1 MSKIICFGEILVD
14 FIARGTSRSLA
25 DSLIFEK
32 FSGGAPANTASA
44 LGRLNADVAMLGSV
58 GKDLFGEFLKK
69 NLKKLGV
76 EPGGIQV
83 IKNRPTAVVFA
94 SLDSQKIPQFHSFGE
109 GVAYNYFVTNKKVL
123 NLISSSKMFHFTS
136 VPLIHDRYRKET
148 IKALKSARKANV
160 IISFDPNIRLH
171 LFKSKKIAKKLV
183 KDVLSYPRIMKF
195 GKEEFQFLFGSGNVE
210 KVCERLTKQGARLI
224 LITNGER
231 GSEFYFKGHTK
242 KINAFRVK
250 IVRDTIGAGDAYI
263 AGILS
268 RVVAFRDIN
277 KISVNEMEKIVN
289 FATAVAA
296 ISITKKGA
304 TSALP
309 TEKQVNQ
316 LLLSRK

>member
-14 FIARGTSRSLA
+14 FIAKGTSCSLA

-44 LGRLNADVAMLGSV
+44 LGRLNTDVVMLGSV
-58 GKDLFGEFLKK
+58 GKDVFGKFLKK
-69 NLKKLGV
+69 NLKKFGV
-76 EPGGIQV
+76 EPNGIQV

-109 GVAYNYFVTNKKVL
+109 GVAYNYFITNKKVL
-123 NLISSSKMFHFTS
+123 NLISRSKIFHFTS
-136 VPLIHDRYRKET
+136 IPFIHNRYRKET

-183 KDVLSYPRIMKF
+183 KDVLSYPQIIKF
-195 GKEEFQFLFGSGNVE
+195 GKGEFQFLFGDGHVE
-210 KVCERLTKQGARLI
+210 KTCKKLARQGAKLI
-224 LITNGER
+224 LITDGER

-250 IVRDTIGAGDAYI
+250 VVRDTIGAGDAYI

-268 RVVAFRDIN
+268 RIVFFKNIDE
-277 KISVNEMEKIVN
+277 ISINEMGKIVS

-296 ISITKKGA
+296 IAITKKGA
-304 TSALP
+304 TTALP
-309 TEKQVNQ
+309 TEKQVKRF
-316 LLLSRK
+316 LLPRK